1 MISHCGIS
9 EFDLNMN
16 NNCTTRVQT
25 FTSKK
30 HILGR
35 KKYRCHALQ
44 LPKQLSK
51 FYKFVM
57 FLFRSKHSLNI
68 GTLLSKFGSVVFI
81 LYAAHYGYLI
91 NIGTKNLDTG
101 TLKHDN

>member
-1 MISHCGIS
+1 MINHCGIS

-16 NNCTTRVQT
+16 NNCTTGVQT

-35 KKYRCHALQ
+35 KKICVAMGYL
-44 LPKQLSK
+44 LTKQLSE

-57 FLFRSKHSLNI
+57 FLLIEALTEHWYFTFEIRFSS
-68 GTLLSKFGSVVFI
+68 FYFI
-81 LYAAHYGYLI
+81 
-91 NIGTKNLDTG
+91 
-101 TLKHDN
+101 